1 MPSLGAPVS
10 FLATANPDKSRHFY
24 EAVLGL
30 TCQSEDS
37 FALVFKLEESTLR
50 VQKVE
55 AVPKVNHTVLG
66 WDVANIEDCVKE
78 LTRKGVSFERYAQLP
93 QNELGIWPSPSGA
106 QIAWFKDPDGNIL
119 SVTQY

>member
-1 MPSLGAPVS
+1 MTPLGTPVS

-24 EAVLGL
+24 ETVLGL

-37 FALVFKLEESTLR
+37 FAHVFKLGESTLR

-55 AVPKVNHTVLG
+55 AVSKVNHTVLG
-66 WDVANIEDCVKE
+66 WDVENIEECVND
-78 LTRKGVSFERYAQLP
+78 LTGKGVRFERFAQLP

-106 QIAWFKDPDGNIL
+106 LIAWFKDPDGNIL
-119 SVTQY
+119 SLTQT